1 MTMTLGAPPNIT
13 KTDAKA
19 IIHSAFFR
27 VVRNVGPMPPG
38 EFFDMTVEATLPI
51 GRSPS
56 GWEKFWWE
64 SIVTEIQS
72 AFLSRRYYILDFT
85 ADFLFDNKA
94 DTWEAILTYIGTKRI
109 PISL

>member
-1 MTMTLGAPPNIT
+1 MAMPLGAPPNIT

-19 IIHSAFFR
+19 ITHAAFFR

-38 EFFDMTVEATLPI
+38 EFFDMTVEATLQI
-51 GRSPS
+51 GRPPS

-64 SIVTEIQS
+64 SIFTKIQS
-72 AFLSRRYYILDFT
+72 AFLSRRYYILDFM
-85 ADFLFDNKA
+85 ADFLFDNKS
-94 DTWEAILTYIGTKRI
+94 DTWDAILTYIGTKRS